1 DVSFTGIPLRRRTGR
16 PRTPFRGGTRG
27 IRGGPRAGAAAR
39 SSSRDTAPAALPGGL
54 SDGGPAAP
62 RDLRGLAGCVPPDG
76 SGRGGRPSAGRA
88 RAAASGRIPV
98 RRRRGGEGVRG
109 PRSAGAG

>member
-1 DVSFTGIPLRRRTGR
+1 MPLRRRTGR
-16 PRTPFRGGTRG
+16 PRTPCRGGTRG

-76 SGRGGRPSAGRA
+76 RGREVAQAREEPGRLRLAGFLFGGAVA
-88 RAAASGRIPV
+88 V
-98 RRRRGGEGVRG
+98 KVFV
-109 PRSAGAG
+109 